1 MRGKSLS
8 RPTTEAAAATT
19 VAAATAAAVASVA
32 KDKLNKS
39 CENDFEGS

>member
-19 VAAATAAAVASVA
+19 LTAAAVASVA

-39 CENDFEGS
+39 CKNDFEGS